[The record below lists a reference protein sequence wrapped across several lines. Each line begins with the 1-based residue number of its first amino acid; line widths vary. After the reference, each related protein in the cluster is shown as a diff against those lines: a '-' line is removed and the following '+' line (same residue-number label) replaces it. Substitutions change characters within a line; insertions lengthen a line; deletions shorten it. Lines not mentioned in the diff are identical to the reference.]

1 MANRILIVWLLAVG
15 LTACG
20 ASAIPL
26 VNGPQTPAAEGRITT
41 DDGSNGN
48 LKLAIEV
55 KHLALPEKVSPG
67 ATLYTVWVQPA
78 GAPPQN
84 IGALRVD
91 AERPQ
96 AVGDAVGVRVAL
108 RPAEAAVTA
117 DQCRAARAPSP
128 VVGDDVGQ
136 QQRRGVVRAAHANPS
151 GRAGRRAPLS

>member
-91 AERPQ
+91 AELTGRLETLTPLREFDLFITTEADQ
-96 AVGDAVGVRVAL
+96 TVPAPTGPRVL
-108 RPAEAAVTA
+108 SAAVS
-117 DQCRAARAPSP
+117 R
-128 VVGDDVGQ
+128 
-136 QQRRGVVRAAHANPS
+136 
-151 GRAGRRAPLS
+151 